1 MFHTRLFRRLIWFA
15 VSILPILPLALAAC
29 SGSATPQL
37 IGSYP
42 KGGESRATYPSAPA
56 NLLVVYNA
64 YLELEVSNVDSAADR
79 AIQAAC
85 DRGGYLVSSQAWY
98 QGDRKYATL
107 TLAVPVA
114 QFESTKKALLR
125 LGTLITENTS
135 SDLVSTGSGA
145 TDWNT
150 FSNVTVQ
157 LRAAPAALEFPSLP
171 SIGWNPVRTFEQAFG
186 VFASIFTFLVDI
198 VIWIAVIVGPFV
210 LMGFGARSLLRRLR
224 RP

>member
-1 MFHTRLFRRLIWFA
+1 MFHPRLFRRLIWFA
-15 VSILPILPLALAAC
+15 ASILPLALAAC

-42 KGGESRATYPSAPA
+42 KDAGSSPTYPPPPA

-64 YLELEVSNVDSAADR
+64 YLELEVSNTDSASDR
-79 AIQAAC
+79 AIQAAY
-85 DRGGYLVSSQAWY
+85 DRGGYLVSSQSWY
-98 QGDRKYATL
+98 QGERKYTTL

-135 SDLVSTGSGA
+135 GELVSAGSGA

-157 LRAAPAALEFPSLP
+157 LRSTPAALELP
-171 SIGWNPVRTFEQAFG
+171 SQPSTGWSPMRTFEQAFG

-198 VIWIAVIVGPFV
+198 LIWAAVIVGPFV
-210 LMGFGARSLLRRLR
+210 LMGYGARSLLRRLR

>member
-1 MFHTRLFRRLIWFA
+1 MSSRHPLRWLITLVVA
-15 VSILPILPLALAAC
+15 AGALTLAAC

-42 KGGESRATYPSAPA
+42 KGASPTYVPPPA

-79 AIQAAC
+79 AIQAAY
-85 DRGGYLVSSQAWY
+85 DRGGYLVSSQTWY
-98 QGDRKYATL
+98 QGDRKYTTL

-125 LGTLITENTS
+125 LGTLITQSTS
-135 SDLVSTGSGA
+135 GQLVNTGSGA
-145 TDWNT
+145 TGWNT

-157 LRAAPAALEFPSLP
+157 LRAAPAALELPSVP
-171 SIGWNPVRTFEQAFG
+171 SIGWNPMRTFEQAFG
-186 VFASIFTFLVDI
+186 VFASIFAFLIDI
-198 VIWIAVIVGPFV
+198 VIWVAVIVGPFV

>member
-1 MFHTRLFRRLIWFA
+1 MFHPRPFRRLIRVAAF
-15 VSILPILPLALAAC
+15 ILPLAFAAC

-42 KGGESRATYPSAPA
+42 KGGESGTTYPPPPA

-79 AIQAAC
+79 AIQAAY

-98 QGDRKYATL
+98 QGNRKYATL

-135 SDLVSTGSGA
+135 GELVNTGSGA

-157 LRAAPAALEFPSLP
+157 LRSTPAALELPSLP
-171 SIGWNPVRTFEQAFG
+171 STGWSPMRTFEQAFG

-198 VIWIAVIVGPFV
+198 VIWVAVIVGPFV
-210 LMGFGARSLLRRLR
+210 LMGLGARALIRRMR
-224 RP
+224 KP